1 MHWDAKS
8 LPGLVRSKNEDAWL
22 VRRIREKPDVWFL
35 AVADGM
41 GGFEGGE
48 FASKLAI
55 QTCYEYLVRT
65 AAGCD
70 GGEKGAKT
78 PAQEVEVEDRA
89 LRSLPE
95 ALENGVKKANEVVY
109 KEALELFGYPG
120 MGTTLTA
127 ALIHGN
133 DLYVSHVGDSRAY
146 LISSGVI
153 KQVSED
159 HSIVGEL
166 VKNGAISE
174 DEAMRHPQRHILTLA
189 LGTEADLPVSSYRER
204 LKDGDV
210 VVLCTDGLTTLV
222 SSSEI
227 LEAVKTKPRS
237 EISSFLVDLANSRG
251 GYDNITLVVFWVD
264 TRGDPE
270 VNSLA

>member
-1 MHWDAKS
+1 MRWDAKS

-22 VRRIREKPDVWFL
+22 VRRIREKPDLWFL

-55 QTCYEYLVRT
+55 QTCYDYLVR
-65 AAGCD
+65 AVAGWDD
-70 GGEKGAKT
+70 GDEGKRNLAE
-78 PAQEVEVEDRA
+78 EVEPGEHA
-89 LRSLPE
+89 PRSLPE
-95 ALENGVKKANEVVY
+95 ALENGVRKANEVVY
-109 KEALELFGYPG
+109 KEALGLFGYPG

-127 ALIHGN
+127 ALIQGN

-153 KQVSED
+153 KQISED

-166 VKNGAISE
+166 VKNGALSE

-189 LGTEADLPVSSYRER
+189 LGTEADLPVSSYHEK
-204 LKDGDV
+204 LKDCDAV
-210 VVLCTDGLTTLV
+210 LLCTDGLTTLV

-227 LEAVKTKPRS
+227 LEAVKTRPRS
-237 EISSFLVDLANSRG
+237 EVSSFLANLANSRG

-264 TRGDPE
+264 TGGGPE